1 MAGSL
6 RSPQIF
12 FRCAPENFAMR
23 QPVACGISGF
33 GVGITKPFTVKEISK
48 LLKNLI
54 ENRTGK
60 Q

>member
-1 MAGSL
+1 MSL
-6 RSPQIF
+6 RSVTL
-12 FRCAPENFAMR
+12 ANAANF
-23 QPVACGISGF
+23 
-33 GVGITKPFTVKEISK
+33 TKGQTFTVKEISK

>member
-1 MAGSL
+1 
-6 RSPQIF
+6 
-12 FRCAPENFAMR
+12 
-23 QPVACGISGF
+23 
-33 GVGITKPFTVKEISK
+33 VGITKPFTVKEISK